1 MEAEKKSGGKKH
13 VVFLVIIVLI
23 AGLFMAGYLIK
34 GKPAGKKIITSGD
47 RAPEFQVQASD
58 GTLVNLS
65 DFRGKVVLVHFW
77 ATWCPPCVEEMP
89 TLDKLYR
96 TFANTDLKILAV
108 SVDESGAQSVVP
120 FMQKNNLSVPV
131 FYNPD
136 RSIANLYGT
145 FKFPETYIVNRQGV
159 VQYKV
164 IGSRDWSDAETTK
177 VLQELV
183 AAR

>member
-1 MEAEKKSGGKKH
+1 MRSYLLKQKS
-13 VVFLVIIVLI
+13 VILVAIFILAIALVIFSVKREETPKTK
-23 AGLFMAGYLIK
+23 AVVGLK
-34 GKPAGKKIITSGD
+34 
-47 RAPEFQVQASD
+47 APGF
-58 GTLVNLS
+58 LLS
-65 DFRGKVVLVHFW
+65 DPSGKTYTLSELKGSVIFVNFW

-89 TLDKLYR
+89 TLDKLYH

-108 SVDESGAQSVVP
+108 SVDDTGMQSVIP

-131 FYNPD
+131 YYNPD

-145 FKFPETYIVNRQGV
+145 FKFPETYIINRQGV

>member
-1 MEAEKKSGGKKH
+1 MDTEKKSGSKKQ
-13 VVFLVIIVLI
+13 VVFLVIIVLLV
-23 AGLFMAGYLIK
+23 GLFAAGYFMK
-34 GKPAGKKIITSGD
+34 GKPTGKKIITSGD
-47 RAPEFQVQASD
+47 RAPEFRVQASD
-58 GTLVNLS
+58 GTFVNLS

-96 TFANTDLKILAV
+96 TFNNPDLKILAV
-108 SVDESGAQSVVP
+108 SVDETGPQSVVP

-131 FYNPD
+131 YYNPD
-136 RSIANLYGT
+136 HSIANLYGT

-164 IGSRDWSDAETTK
+164 IGSRNWSDAETTK